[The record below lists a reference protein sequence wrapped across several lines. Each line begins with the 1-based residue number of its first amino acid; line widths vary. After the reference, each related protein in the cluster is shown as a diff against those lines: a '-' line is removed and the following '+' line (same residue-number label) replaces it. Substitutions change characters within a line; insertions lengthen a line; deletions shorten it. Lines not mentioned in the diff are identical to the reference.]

1 MLCGT
6 SGTELQTI
14 LDLSKSVQSFSSTDG
29 AVKSKSVNDT
39 LGKVGCS
46 DEWCE
51 LFVEAEGRSCCHA
64 TTHGRKLGM
73 SNEARFRFPSRAPA
87 IIFKSLT
94 VKAKSIFWKIFDVR
108 DVTDVT
114 VFRKRDN
121 QIRCFSYGSK
131 LLYVIVAA
139 SRPQSANTI
148 NYTSPPPAQINAF
161 LV

>member
-29 AVKSKSVNDT
+29 AVKNKSVNDT

-73 SNEARFRFPSRAPA
+73 SNEARFPM
-87 IIFKSLT
+87 KST
-94 VKAKSIFWKIFDVR
+94 RNDI
-108 DVTDVT
+108 
-114 VFRKRDN
+114 
-121 QIRCFSYGSK
+121 
-131 LLYVIVAA
+131 
-139 SRPQSANTI
+139 
-148 NYTSPPPAQINAF
+148 
-161 LV
+161 